1 MAFFSTLLSLSFHSL
16 LGLGGGG
23 VNVKPDQARPEAKR
37 SQGRTQGDGSQHH
50 HRVAPETMTG
60 VSKELGC
67 RPRAS
72 PEGFCP
78 VLFLVWPRRA
88 KAKVL
93 GLSGPTCLLLGACCS
108 QLAP

>member
-1 MAFFSTLLSLSFHSL
+1 M
-16 LGLGGGG
+16 
-23 VNVKPDQARPEAKR
+23 NVKPDQARPEAKR
-37 SQGRTQGDGSQHH
+37 SQGRTQGDSSQHH

-60 VSKELGC
+60 LSKELGC

-78 VLFLVWPRRA
+78 VLFPVWPGRA

-93 GLSGPTCLLLGACCS
+93 SLSGHMCLLLGACYS
-108 QLAP
+108 QLTP